1 MPPECSNVSK
11 NRFNFWKILSN
22 ESFHHSVLLARSK
35 RFFLMIVWLPSIVLM
50 TMTIDRGHPR
60 DSKLRVVIIT
70 KIALERG
77 YLSVESMKNL
87 PCLLHDL
94 LYSRKEN
101 TDALSKGDKK
111 QGKRG
116 LRAPWEQGWSRRMI
130 VQMRANL
137 AVDNNLLL
145 FYLYTCC
152 YYHFYI
158 YIKKWWNLC
167 NYLFHLTMNT
177 CFLFPYSFLNTSFS
191 FLFFFQTLCFRS
203 FVLLFILLLF
213 HFSISCHFLLS
224 LSLSRS
230 LVMSFT

>member
-1 MPPECSNVSK
+1 
-11 NRFNFWKILSN
+11 
-22 ESFHHSVLLARSK
+22 
-35 RFFLMIVWLPSIVLM
+35 
-50 TMTIDRGHPR
+50 
-60 DSKLRVVIIT
+60 
-70 KIALERG
+70 
-77 YLSVESMKNL
+77 MKNL

-191 FLFFFQTLCFRS
+191 FLFFFSNVMLPLFRPPLHPTSLS
-203 FVLLFILLLF
+203 FF
-213 HFSISCHFLLS
+213 HQLPFSSLS

>member
-1 MPPECSNVSK
+1 MITKYRIDDDDDWQGAPTRLETTRCNNNEDRVENEDIYPSSL
-11 NRFNFWKILSN
+11 WKIYRA
-22 ESFHHSVLLARSK
+22 FYTIFYIQGRK
-35 RFFLMIVWLPSIVLM
+35 TRTRFP
-50 TMTIDRGHPR
+50 
-60 DSKLRVVIIT
+60 KVI
-70 KIALERG
+70 
-77 YLSVESMKNL
+77 
-87 PCLLHDL
+87 
-94 LYSRKEN
+94 
-101 TDALSKGDKK
+101 KK
-111 QGKRG
+111 QGKRR